1 MTSAAPPTEFFPGI
15 NFNASFYNLGQSAVT
30 LDYLQSNYLRSTGY
44 AISRAQ
50 FTLFNGTVDINENLD
65 VSGNIN
71 ASAYLLNGVPFTPSQ
86 WTTSVNDIYYT
97 TGNVGIGKTN
107 PTYKLDVSGNVNCNA
122 IFTNGTQ
129 LTQYTDAN
137 VRTVLGTS
145 AGTNMTWNTG
155 TNKFDVAAPYT
166 DTNVRTVL
174 STSAGSNMTWN
185 NTNNTFNVG
194 IGIAT
199 TTALGTVQIGS
210 GLSITPA
217 GLLSANANIVG
228 IATTSS
234 LGVIQV
240 GAGLNITTG
249 GLLTSDPPIAT
260 TSSLGVVRI
269 GTGLSINAGLL
280 TANAP
285 VPYTLP
291 IASNGTLGGVKPDV
305 DTIIVNPSTGIISL
319 SGNDISLNGTAN
331 RAYGW
336 LSSTSLLGRA
346 AVAAAYST
354 NSLINDVVLRSAN
367 NLILQSGTG
376 TSALIINT
384 SNQAFFRNGVVVGGT
399 AITSGYTLDVK
410 GDVITSGNINLANT
424 STSLFWGGTNS
435 NLGRAGAVGQYS
447 QSAAVNDII
456 LRSSNRLLLQSGI
469 NEAGLVINTDNNVA
483 IGAVIPLTKLDV
495 NGNLLIRAYGTS
507 GSGTRGIFFRSD
519 HITTNL
525 QYNCSILTFD
535 HGGGGPTDGLSFNGN
550 AGLSFC
556 TGANTRQ
563 ERMRIAQNGFVGI
576 GNTSP
581 IAPLTIGN
589 AALAN
594 QDGFIVLEKC
604 TSLGTT
610 RQFRIGLNDNF
621 DLAIGDYGGNN
632 VAGGWLQAL
641 RISYTAPSNSIV
653 INGVGY
659 VGIGINPSY
668 KCHVKCNYDNVA
680 TGLHLD
686 ADDSGTN
693 PNSYALTIWPYVVGG
708 GQVGWRFR
716 TLSVNGGN
724 NTPLTFTNDGTIRF
738 QSYRWHSCDNG
749 NARFYYAPAATT
761 YLRGHGNTPLE
772 FRNGADTTIAWF
784 NYDGELTCMFETQSQ
799 TDSDH
804 IIIRGN
810 TGLLARG
817 RYRMLIG
824 HNSFT
829 GFHRCY
835 YEDDELFNN
844 DMVKEEI
851 DIFKN
856 NYKGRIVISTGKI
869 KSDFSRDIPKTEEVK
884 VEDITEEDID
894 NPIKP
899 SIQTEET
906 KTEWYSSIDKD
917 GITIEDAIPIVQL
930 CRVKKD
936 KRVYGVLG
944 SPTRNTNN
952 KNRLIVNSIGEGAI
966 CVCNTNGNIENG
978 DYIQSSE
985 LLGYGERQ
993 DDDLLHNYTVAKT
1006 VMDCTFELDSPYYQ
1020 CYELVSG
1027 VRVAFIA
1034 CTYHCG

>member
-1 MTSAAPPTEFFPGI
+1 MTSAAPPTEFFQGI
-15 NFNASFYNLGQSAVT
+15 NFNPSFYNLGQSAVT
-30 LDYLQSNYLRSTGY
+30 LDYLNSNFLRSTGY

-145 AGTNMTWNTG
+145 AGSNMTWNTG
-155 TNKFDVAAPYT
+155 TNKFDVATPYT

-174 STSAGSNMTWN
+174 STSAGTNMTWN
-185 NTNNTFNVG
+185 TGTNKFDVG

-199 TTALGTVQIGS
+199 TAALGTVQIGS

-249 GLLTSDPPIAT
+249 GLLTSVPPIAT
-260 TSSLGVVRI
+260 TDSLGVVRI

-447 QSAAVNDII
+447 TSSAVNDII
-456 LRSSNRLLLQSGI
+456 LRSSNRLLLQSGVGV
-469 NEAGLVINTDNNVA
+469 AGLVINTDNNVA
-483 IGAVIPLTKLDV
+483 IGAIIPLTTLDV
-495 NGNLLIRAYGTS
+495 NGNLLVRAYGTS

-535 HGGGGPTDGLSFNGN
+535 HGGGGPTDGLTFNGY

-576 GNTSP
+576 GNTAP
-581 IAPLTIGN
+581 IGPLTIGN
-589 AALAN
+589 SALAN
-594 QDGFIVLEKC
+594 NDGFMVLGKC
-604 TSLGTT
+604 TTVGTT

-621 DLAIGDYGGNN
+621 DLALGDYGGNN
-632 VAGGWLQAL
+632 TAGTWTQAL
-641 RISYTAPSNSIV
+641 RIAYGTSANTLYLNADFM
-653 INGVGY
+653 GVG
-659 VGIGINPSY
+659 VSPSY
-668 KCHVKCNYDNVA
+668 KCHIKCSYNDVNR
-680 TGLHLD
+680 GLHLD
-686 ADDSGTN
+686 ADDGSNN
-693 PNSYALTIWPYVVGG
+693 PNKYDLTIWPYVLGG

-716 TLSVNGGN
+716 TQSFTGGDT
-724 NTPLTFTNDGTIRF
+724 TPLAFTNDGTIRF
-738 QSYRWHSCDNG
+738 MGYRWHSCDAG
-749 NARFYYAPAATT
+749 NQRFYYANGATT
-761 YLRGHGNTPLE
+761 YLRGHGGTPFE
-772 FRNGADTTIAWF
+772 YRNGNDGTISQMASNGQTAF
-784 NYDGELTCMFETQSQ
+784 HFLTIPSLN
-799 TDSDH
+799 TDYIGVNS
-804 IIIRGN
+804 N
-810 TGLLARG
+810 TGSGALGFYYMHILF
-817 RYRMLIG
+817 
-824 HNSFT
+824 NTFT

-835 YEDDELFNN
+835 YEDDDIFNN
-844 DMVKEEI
+844 DMSKEEI

-856 NYKGRIVISTGKI
+856 NYSGRIVISTGKI
-869 KSDFSRDIPKTEEVK
+869 KTDLSRTVPKEE
-884 VEDITEEDID
+884 EEENEVNRPINYEEIKNE
-894 NPIKP
+894 NPNV
-899 SIQTEET
+899 
-906 KTEWYSSIDKD
+906 EWYSGIDKD
-917 GITIEDAIPIVQL
+917 GITIEEAIPIVQL

-936 KRVYGVLG
+936 KRIYGVLG
-944 SPTRNTNN
+944 SADRKTNN
-952 KNRLIVNSIGEGAI
+952 KNRLIVNSVGEGAI
-966 CVCNTNGNIENG
+966 CICNTNGNIENG

-985 LLGYGERQ
+985 LFGYGEKQ
-993 DDDLLHNYTVAKT
+993 DDDLLHNYTVAKA
-1006 VMDCTFELDSPYYQ
+1006 VMDCNFELNNPYYQ
-1020 CYELVSG
+1020 CYEIENG

>member
-1 MTSAAPPTEFFPGI
+1 MTSVAPPTEFFPGI
-15 NFNASFYNLGQSAVT
+15 DFNPSFYNLGQSAVT
-30 LDYLQSNYLRSTGY
+30 LDYLNSNFLRSTGY

-185 NTNNTFNVG
+185 TGTNKFDVSVVFPPSYTDTNTRTVLSNSAGTNMTWNT
-194 IGIAT
+194 
-199 TTALGTVQIGS
+199 GTNKFDVS
-210 GLSITPA
+210 VPPSYTDTNTRTVLSTSA
-217 GLLSANANIVG
+217 GTNMTWN
-228 IATTSS
+228 
-234 LGVIQV
+234 
-240 GAGLNITTG
+240 TG
-249 GLLTSDPPIAT
+249 TNKFDVA
-260 TSSLGVVRI
+260 
-269 GTGLSINAGLL
+269 A
-280 TANAP
+280 
-285 VPYTLP
+285 PYTLP
-291 IASNGTLGGVKPDV
+291 IATNAILGGVKSGND
-305 DTIIVNPSTGIISL
+305 ISVNPTTGIMSL
-319 SGNDISLNGTAN
+319 SGNDIYLNGTTN
-331 RAYGW
+331 REYSWAGSN
-336 LSSTSLLGRA
+336 SSLGR
-346 AVAAAYST
+346 VATAGAYS
-354 NSLINDVVLRSAN
+354 SSSIINDLVLRSAG
-367 NLILQSGTG
+367 NLILQSGTT

-384 SNQAFFRNGVVVGGT
+384 SNQAFFRNGVVVGGS

-410 GDVITSGNINLANT
+410 GDVITSGNINFANT
-424 STSLFWGGTNS
+424 SRSLFWGGSNS
-435 NLGRAGAVGQYS
+435 CLARAGAIGEYS
-447 QSAAVNDII
+447 QSSAVNDII
-456 LRSSNRLLLQSGI
+456 VRADNRILLQSGV
-469 NEAGLVINTDNNVA
+469 NEAGLVINTNNNVA

-495 NGNLLIRAYGTS
+495 SGNLLVRAYGTS

-535 HGGGGPTDGLSFNGN
+535 HGGTGPTDGLSINGF
-550 AGLSFC
+550 GGVSFS

-563 ERMRIAQNGFVGI
+563 ERMRIASNGFVGI
-576 GNTSP
+576 SNSAP

-589 AALAN
+589 SALAN
-594 QDGFIVLEKC
+594 NDGFIVLEKC
-604 TSLGTT
+604 TSLGST
-610 RQFRIGLNDNF
+610 RQFRIGLNANF
-621 DLAIGDYGGNN
+621 DLALGDYGGNN
-632 VAGGWLQAL
+632 VAGTWSEAL
-641 RISYTAPSNSIV
+641 RIAYGATSNRLIIDNNTTS
-653 INGVGY
+653 INGDLFITSSRLV
-659 VGIGINPSY
+659 
-668 KCHVKCNYDNVA
+668 
-680 TGLHLD
+680 LR
-686 ADDSGTN
+686 GTS
-693 PNSYALTIWPYVVGG
+693 P
-708 GQVGWRFR
+708 
-716 TLSVNGGN
+716 TL
-724 NTPLTFTNDGTIRF
+724 
-738 QSYRWHSCDNG
+738 
-749 NARFYYAPAATT
+749 
-761 YLRGHGNTPLE
+761 YLRDTNERSGMIHMNSNVMYFLNGQSADSETWVQQNGQDWCLQLNMNNNEAKFGGAMIWCVNVWNNSSEGYNRIYFGGASNTYIRGYGNTPIE
-772 FRNGADTTIAWF
+772 FRNGADTPIAWF